1 MSTPANT
8 APTTVDPSAEVVT
21 RGGNLSSWGIN
32 NPVPSIMLF
41 FVLCVA
47 GLWGFHKLPVAM
59 FPDIAFPM
67 TIVTVSQPGAAP
79 SQLETEVTRRVED
92 SVATLNGVKRVV
104 STVSE
109 GISSTMIEFELNVD
123 VMEAL
128 NDTKDAVTRVRM
140 DLPQDIQEPIITK
153 VEIGGDLLTYAVSA
167 PRMSDG
173 DMSWFVDRE
182 VSRALYGVE
191 GVASVRRIGGV
202 ERQIRVDLNPQ
213 ALEAFGITAGEVS
226 QHLAQMQ
233 VERPGGRAELGGE
246 SQTIRTIGTVA
257 DANALRDYSIVL
269 ADGRAVRLSSIATVT
284 DGAADPTQQAL
295 LDGTSVVGFS
305 MARSRGAD
313 ELKVKAQVQAALAEL
328 ESQHPGVSF
337 SQINDMTTEAET
349 SYKSSMSML
358 IEGGI
363 LALVVVFFFLRNW
376 RATWIAALALPL
388 SIIPTFAVIWWLGF
402 SLNMITLLALS
413 VVIGILVD
421 DAIVEIENIVRHL
434 GMGKKP
440 LEAARDAAGEIGIAV
455 IATSATLVAV
465 FVPVA
470 FMPGIAGKFFQE
482 FGWTAAT
489 AVLFS
494 LLVARLLTP
503 MIAAYMLKPE
513 PEHHHEGKLMRRYL
527 GWVNWVLRNR
537 FKTLAAAAVFF
548 VGSLALIPLI
558 PATFIPVSDP
568 GRSMLSLEL
577 PPGTRIEQTTAT
589 AERARELLA
598 DIPELQ
604 QVFTQI
610 GSVPDLGDP
619 ARSGGA
625 DARKAVLTLEWGDRK
640 SRKRHQ
646 KVLEAEARTRLQQLP
661 GTRVSYMSSE
671 PGEMMQLVLFGDD
684 PRTLNAAAAA
694 IERDLRTLKG
704 LGGISSSA
712 SLLRPELQIMPDS
725 ARAADLGV
733 STAAIAE
740 AARVATAGDYT
751 QRMAKLN
758 LQDRQI
764 PIRVGFARD
773 ALEDPATIEQL
784 RVRGAQGPVPLSAV
798 AEITPGSGPS
808 VISRYNRQRNVTLS
822 AELAGRPLGEV
833 MREVQDLPSVKDLPP
848 GVTFGNT
855 GDSEI
860 FIELFIG
867 FAAAMV
873 AGIVC
878 IYMVLL
884 LLFKHPLMPA
894 TILMAVPLSVGGA
907 FGALLITNNM
917 LSLPALIGLLLL
929 IGIATKNSI
938 LLVDYAIMAEDEHGL
953 SQHDALVDAC
963 RKRARPVIMTTIAM
977 GAGMLPLALG
987 FSGDSSFRAPMAW
1000 AVIGGLITSTALSL
1014 IVIPATYTVM
1024 HDVGDWIARKFKRGE
1039 RRESAPLAAH

>member
-1 MSTPANT
+1 MSTPPANT
-8 APTTVDPSAEVVT
+8 AASK
-21 RGGNLSSWGIN
+21 GGNLSTWGIH
-32 NPVPSIMLF
+32 NPVPAIMLF

-47 GLWGFHKLPVAM
+47 GLWGFHKLPVAK

-67 TIVTVSQPGAAP
+67 TIVTISQPGASP

-92 SVATLNGVKRVV
+92 SVATLNGVKRVTSTVVEGV
-104 STVSE
+104 STT
-109 GISSTMIEFELNVD
+109 GIEFHLD
-123 VMEAL
+123 TDILAAL
-128 NDTKDAVTRVRM
+128 NDTKDAVTRIRM
-140 DLPQDIQEPIITK
+140 DLPQDIQEPVVSK

-167 PRMSDG
+167 PNMG
-173 DMSWFVDRE
+173 PEALSWFVDRD

-191 GVASVRRIGGV
+191 GVAQVRRIGGI

-213 ALEAFGITAGEVS
+213 ALEALGVSAGEIS
-226 QHLAQMQ
+226 QQLALMQ
-233 VERPGGRAELGGE
+233 VERPGGRSELGAE
-246 SQTIRTIGTVA
+246 TQTIRTLGTVS
-257 DANALRDYSIVL
+257 DATALRDYSITL
-269 ADGRAVRLSSIATVT
+269 ADGRALRLTDVATIH
-284 DGAADPTQQAL
+284 DGAADPSQLAL
-295 LDGTSVVGFS
+295 LDGKPVVGFS

-313 ELKVKAQVQAALAEL
+313 ELKVRDEVQKTLAALAA
-328 ESQHPGVSF
+328 QHPGLDFRLIS
-337 SQINDMTTEAET
+337 DMTEEADK
-349 SYKSSMSML
+349 SYTSSMTML
-358 IEGGI
+358 LEGAL

-388 SIIPTFAVIWWLGF
+388 SIIPTFAVLWWLDF

-440 LEAARDAAGEIGIAV
+440 LDAARDAANEIGIAV
-455 IATSATLVAV
+455 IATSMTLAAV

-470 FMPGIAGKFFQE
+470 FMPGIAGKFFRE

-503 MIAAYMLKPE
+503 MMAAYLLHPE
-513 PEHHHEGKLMRRYL
+513 PEHGEDGRMMRRYL
-527 GWVNWVLRNR
+527 GWVDWALHHRW
-537 FKTLAAAAVFF
+537 KTLLASFLLF
-548 VGSLALIPLI
+548 VLSLAMIPFI
-558 PATFIPVSDP
+558 PATFIPVADP

-577 PPGTRIEQTTAT
+577 PAGSRIEHTTAV
-589 AERARELLA
+589 AEAARARLDE
-598 DIPELQ
+598 IPELK

-619 ARSGGA
+619 AKSGGA
-625 DARKAVLTLEWGDRK
+625 DARKAVLTLEWGDSKARAR
-640 SRKRHQ
+640 SQ
-646 KVLEAEARTRLQQLP
+646 KALEADARARLADLP
-661 GTRVSYMSSE
+661 GVRISYMSSE
-671 PGEMMQLVLFGDD
+671 PGESMMLVLSGDD
-684 PRTLNAAAAA
+684 GNALNAAALAV
-694 IERDLRTLKG
+694 ERDMRTLSG
-704 LGGISSSA
+704 LGSVSSSA
-712 SLLRPELQIMPDS
+712 SLMRPEIRIVPDP

-740 AARVATAGDYT
+740 AARVATSGDYV

-758 LQDRQI
+758 LPDRQI
-764 PIRVGFARD
+764 PIRVGFAREDLHD
-773 ALEDPATIEQL
+773 AATLAQL
-784 RVRGAQGPVPLSAV
+784 RVRGKAGAVPLEAV
-798 AEITPGSGPS
+798 ADIQTGSGPS
-808 VISRYNRQRNVTLS
+808 VISRYQRQRNITLT
-822 AELAGRPLGEV
+822 AELNGRPLGEV
-833 MREVQDLPSVKDLPP
+833 MREVENLPSVQNLPP

-860 FIELFIG
+860 FIELFLG

-884 LLFKHPLMPA
+884 LLFKHPLMPV
-894 TILMAVPLSVGGA
+894 TILAAVPLCAGGA
-907 FGALLITNNM
+907 FGALLVTQNM

-938 LLVDYAIMAEDEHGL
+938 LLVDYAVMAEDEHGM

-1014 IVIPATYTVM
+1014 IVIPAAYTVM
-1024 HDVGDWIARKFKRGE
+1024 DDLGRWLAGKW
-1039 RRESAPLAAH
+1039 RRPGNLSAT

>member
-1 MSTPANT
+1 MSTPANLPP
-8 APTTVDPSAEVVT
+8 APAATPGGGRA
-21 RGGNLSSWGIN
+21 RGGRLSTWGIH

-59 FPDIAFPM
+59 FPDIALPM
-67 TIVTVSQPGAAP
+67 TVVTITQPGASP
-79 SQLETEVTRRVED
+79 SQLEAEVTRRVED

-104 STVSE
+104 STVVE
-109 GISSTMIEFELNVD
+109 GASTTMVEFQLDTNE
-123 VMEAL
+123 MQAL
-128 NDTKDAVTRVRM
+128 NDTKDAVTRIRM
-140 DLPQDIQEPIITK
+140 DLPQDIQEPVITK
-153 VEIGGDLLTYAVSA
+153 IEIGGDLLTYALVA
-167 PRMSDG
+167 PRMDAEQ
-173 DMSWFVDRE
+173 MSWFVDRE
-182 VSRALYGVE
+182 VARALYGVE
-191 GVASVRRIGGV
+191 GVASVRRIGGI
-202 ERQIRVDLNPQ
+202 ERQVRVDLDPNALQ
-213 ALEAFGITAGEVS
+213 AWGITAGEVS
-226 QHLAQMQ
+226 QQLAQSQ
-233 VERPGGRAELGGE
+233 LERPGGRAELGGE
-246 SQTIRTIGTVA
+246 SQTIRTIATVEEVGQ
-257 DANALRDYSIVL
+257 LRDFSL
-269 ADGRAVRLSSIATVT
+269 ALNDGRSLRLSSVATIT
-284 DGAADPTQQAL
+284 DAAADPSQVAL
-295 LDGTSVVGFS
+295 LDGKSVVGFS

-313 ELKVKAQVQAALAEL
+313 ELKVRAGVQQALAEL
-328 ESQHPGVSF
+328 KKAHPGIDF
-337 SQINDMTTEAET
+337 SLINDMTTEAET
-349 SYKSSMSML
+349 SYKSSMTML
-358 IEGGI
+358 VEGGI

-402 SLNMITLLALS
+402 SLNLITLLALS

-440 LEAARDAAGEIGIAV
+440 LDAARDAAGEIGIAV
-455 IATSATLVAV
+455 VATSMTLVAV

-470 FMPGIAGKFFQE
+470 FMPGIAGKFFKE

-503 MIAAYMLKPE
+503 MMAAYLLHAE
-513 PEHHHEGKLMRRYL
+513 PEKEGESRLMRRYL
-527 GWVNWVLRNR
+527 GWVDAALRHR
-537 FKTLAAAAVFF
+537 WRTLGAAFGLF
-548 VGSLALIPLI
+548 LLSLALLPFI
-558 PATFIPVSDP
+558 PATFIPVADP

-577 PPGTRIEQTTAT
+577 PPGTRIEQTEAMS
-589 AERARELLA
+589 ERARALLQ

-604 QVFTQI
+604 QVFTQV

-619 ARSGGA
+619 SRSGGA

-640 SRKRHQ
+640 QRKRHQ
-646 KVLEAEARTRLQQLP
+646 KQLEAAARERLRALP
-661 GTRVSYMSSE
+661 GARVSFMSSE
-671 PGEMMQLVLFGDD
+671 PGEQMQLVLFGDD

-694 IERDLRTLKG
+694 VERELRQLPG
-704 LGGISSSA
+704 LGSVSSTA
-712 SLLRPELQIMPDS
+712 SLLRPEIRIMPDS

-740 AARVATAGDYT
+740 AARVATSGDYT

-758 LQDRQI
+758 LPDRQI
-764 PIRVGFARD
+764 PIRVGFAREN
-773 ALEDPATIEQL
+773 LEDPATLRQL
-784 RVRGAQGPVPLSAV
+784 RVRGARGPVPLEAV
-798 AEITPGSGPS
+798 ADIRDGSGPS
-808 VISRYNRQRNVTLS
+808 VINRYDRQRNVTLS
-822 AELAGRPLGEV
+822 AELNGRPLGEV
-833 MREVQDLPSVKDLPP
+833 MSEVRALPSVQQLPP

-860 FIELFIG
+860 FIELFLG

-873 AGIVC
+873 AGIIC

-894 TILMAVPLSVGGA
+894 TILMAVPLSAGGA
-907 FGALLITNNM
+907 FGALLLTQNM

-938 LLVDYAIMAEDEHGL
+938 LLVDYAVIAEDEHGL
-953 SQHDALVDAC
+953 SQHDALIDAC

-977 GAGMLPLALG
+977 GAGMMPLALG
-987 FSGDSSFRAPMAW
+987 LSGDSSFRAPMAW
-1000 AVIGGLITSTALSL
+1000 AVIGGLITSTLLSL

-1024 HDVGDWIARKFKRGE
+1024 HDAGDWVARRLGRGK
-1039 RRESAPLAAH
+1039 AARPAHRH